1 FPGPGGGF
9 PGGGG
14 GFPGGGGGFPGGGG
28 GFPGGGF
35 PGGPGAF
42 PAGPP
47 TQMLAGHLLRQADKD
62 QDGKLSAVEL
72 TTFWDQLLRA
82 HDQDRDAK
90 LDEAEMAMLLE
101 KILPAPGL
109 GAGVGG
115 GPPGG
120 FPRGGNREPA
130 KPGEKLSPAD
140 VKQFQDE
147 PWFDHQVL
155 RTLFF
160 TFAEDDWE
168 AELAEF
174 HNTDVDVA
182 ATLQVDGREYP
193 LVGVSFRGM
202 SSYGMVPAGYKRSF
216 NVVIDLVDGEQRV
229 QGQRT
234 LNLLNAHEDPSFLSS
249 VLYSHVARQ
258 YLPAPRANFVR
269 VVVNGENWG
278 IYVNVEQFNKDFL
291 KENYHTTKGDR
302 WKVRGSPAGGGGLE
316 YLGDN
321 LDDYQ
326 RRYQLK
332 SADKPEAWQ
341 ALIKLCRTL
350 NQTPA
355 EELERA
361 LEPLLDLDGAL
372 RFLALDVALINND
385 GYWVRASDYSLYRD
399 AKGKFH
405 LLPHDMNEA
414 FHGQMGGPGMGPPG
428 MRGGRAPGDAPAMN
442 QPARPSPVALDP
454 LVALDDPRKPLR
466 SRLLAVPA
474 LRERYL
480 RYVRQIAQEQLDW
493 KQLGPIVTH
502 FRQLL
507 EPELARDTRKLS
519 SVEAFLRATADEPAD
534 GSLRGFIEKRR
545 EFLLSHPAL
554 GALDG
559 NTKEPRASEPRASE
573 PRASEPRVPG
583 KPAP

>member
-1 FPGPGGGF
+1 
-9 PGGGG
+9 
-14 GFPGGGGGFPGGGG
+14 
-28 GFPGGGF
+28 
-35 PGGPGAF
+35 
-42 PAGPP
+42 
-47 TQMLAGHLLRQADKD
+47 MLSGHLLRQADKD
-62 QDGKLSAVEL
+62 QDGKLSATEL
-72 TTFWDQLLRA
+72 TTFWEQLFRA
-82 HDQDRDAK
+82 HDQDRDGK
-90 LDEAEMAMLLE
+90 LDEAEMAPLLE
-101 KILPAPGL
+101 KILPAPGW
-109 GAGVGG
+109 GAGG

-120 FPRGGNREPA
+120 FPRRETREPA
-130 KPGEKLSPAD
+130 KPGVKLSPSEVA
-140 VKQFQDE
+140 QFQDE
-147 PWFDHQVL
+147 AWFDHQVL

-160 TFAEDDWE
+160 TFEEDDWE

-174 HNTDVDVA
+174 HNTDVDVPA
-182 ATLQVDGREYP
+182 KLQVDGREYP
-193 LVGVSFRGM
+193 LVGMSFRGM

-216 NVVIDLVDGEQRV
+216 NVVVDLVDGEQRV
-229 QGQRT
+229 HGLRT
-234 LNLLNAHEDPSFLSS
+234 LNLLNAHEDPSCLSS
-249 VLYSHVARQ
+249 VLYSQVARH

-291 KENYHTTKGDR
+291 KENFHTTKGDR

-316 YLGDN
+316 YLGEN
-321 LDDYQ
+321 VDDYQ

-341 ALIKLCRTL
+341 ALMTLCRTL

-361 LEPLLDLDGAL
+361 LEPLLDLDGVL

-385 GYWVRASDYSLYRD
+385 GYWVRASDYSIYRD
-399 AKGKFH
+399 SKGKFH

-428 MRGGRAPGDAPAMN
+428 MRGGRGPGDASAVG

-493 KQLGPIVTH
+493 KQLGPTVTH
-502 FRQLL
+502 FRRLL

-519 SVEAFLRATADEPAD
+519 SLEAFLRATADEPTE
-534 GSLRGFIEKRR
+534 GSLRGFIEQRR
-545 EFLLSHPAL
+545 AYLLSHPAL
-554 GALDG
+554 GALHDPAP
-559 NTKEPRASEPRASE
+559 ESRRPESRE
-573 PRASEPRVPG
+573 PG
-583 KPAP
+583 KPGP